1 MVCDKASRFCQRPSG
16 GRRGNRRPGSA
27 LEARAKRVRVH
38 EVRER
43 ALAVDLDDGQELAV
57 AGLQSVVALDVDDL
71 EGEPEVDTDG
81 LDDLEGPS
89 AETAV
94 RSAIDRDSNY
104 GYKPRVVVA
113 SATRCTASP

>member
-1 MVCDKASRFCQRPSG
+1 MPAAFAEPPREPSRSVAEPF
-16 GRRGNRRPGSA
+16 A
-27 LEARAKRVRVH
+27 ERVRVH

-43 ALAVDLDDGQELAV
+43 ALAIDLDDGQQLAV

-71 EGEPEVDTDG
+71 EGEPEVGTDG

-89 AETAV
+89 AEAAV
-94 RSAIDRDSNY
+94 GSAIDRDSNY